1 MRSRYKNAMEKNPN
15 FTLSQEAMDLT
26 GARENYASEKSDTER
41 FGPDDLDAEA
51 YRDYSRQQAEDY
63 REWADRIEAFK
74 GFDWLDDEAKDS
86 ILKAAQQLA
95 QDTALRDYSGG
106 QFTDADLS
114 QWERWATGGSEYGV
128 TEAEAILFKAAYD
141 MAESEKDEEGK
152 TVSGSKKENTIELAE
167 ELMPYLTDQELEY
180 LMAQFWTP
188 EDDALKER
196 KEKKFMD

>member
-1 MRSRYKNAMEKNPN
+1 
-15 FTLSQEAMDLT
+15 
-26 GARENYASEKSDTER
+26 
-41 FGPDDLDAEA
+41 
-51 YRDYSRQQAEDY
+51 
-63 REWADRIEAFK
+63 
-74 GFDWLDDEAKDS
+74 
-86 ILKAAQQLA
+86 
-95 QDTALRDYSGG
+95 
-106 QFTDADLS
+106 
-114 QWERWATGGSEYGV
+114 
-128 TEAEAILFKAAYD
+128 